1 LSILG
6 KYFSIKFLRTPEF
19 RDLSPVMKGVH
30 MMGTLFFKMNTYV
43 IGFCF
48 MDSAVIASGLAFN
61 GYSADG
67 KALHDRV

>member
-1 LSILG
+1 
-6 KYFSIKFLRTPEF
+6 
-19 RDLSPVMKGVH
+19 